1 MTPTNLD
8 EKRLPS
14 EDDAKAEHEFHEG
27 IEGYGGM
34 SDDPDAGLS
43 AEERAAIVR
52 PRTEQF
58 FMRLFQL
65 VLKLPILPGL

>member
-1 MTPTNLD
+1 MTSTNLD

-34 SDDPDAGLS
+34 PDDPDAGLS
-43 AEERAAIVR
+43 AEERAVIVR
-52 PRTEQF
+52 CRAEQ
-58 FMRLFQL
+58 LIDAPYE
-65 VLKLPILPGL
+65 VLS